1 MNKSS
6 AALAC
11 CISAL
16 MPWASACAED
26 ITWLSADFPPLATFD
41 KDAKDIGYMNLLL
54 KQVQQAL
61 PQHRIQEEVL
71 PWPRVLFVAKNGGAY
86 CSAMAAQTPERESYL
101 RFTAPY
107 GYVYPVGLVTRAK
120 DQDQFKRFLNKG
132 GEVRLRDLLEQ
143 SELRAGVAGSRTYG
157 TKLDEMLRPLVQS
170 NARQVVQVSQDNSTK
185 SLITMLQKKRFDY
198 TLAYPGEAVYYDSAI
213 TKLHFYPI
221 AENSA
226 LLAGRFSCTKGPQT
240 DQTFA
245 ELNKLATSFQEDSA
259 LTASYE
265 RWLPPYL
272 IKPYRQR
279 LASQLN
285 SSTR

>member
-1 MNKSS
+1 M
-6 AALAC
+6 
-11 CISAL
+11 
-16 MPWASACAED
+16 
-26 ITWLSADFPPLATFD
+26 ATFD
-41 KDAKDIGYMNLLL
+41 KDAKHIGYMNLLL

-107 GYVYPVGLVTRAK
+107 GFVYPVGLVIRAK
-120 DQDQFKRFLNKG
+120 DQDQFKRFLNKE

-143 SELRAGVAGSRTYG
+143 NDLSAGVAGSRTYG
-157 TKLDEMLRPLVQS
+157 TKLDDMLRPLVQS
-170 NARQVVQVSQDNSTK
+170 NARPIIQVSQDNSTK
-185 SLITMLQKKRFDY
+185 SLITMLQKHRFDY
-198 TLAYPGEAVYYDSAI
+198 TIAYHSEVAYYDSASS
-213 TKLHFYPI
+213 KLHFYPI
-221 AENSA
+221 AENSD
-226 LLAGRFSCTKGPQT
+226 LLAGRFSCTKSPQT

-245 ELNKLATSFQEDSA
+245 ELNRLASSYRNNPA

-265 RWLPPYL
+265 RWLPAYL
-272 IKPYRQR
+272 VKPYRQR

-285 SSTR
+285 SSAR

>member
-1 MNKSS
+1 MNKTS

-107 GYVYPVGLVTRAK
+107 GYVYPVGLVTRAE
-120 DQDQFKRFLNKG
+120 DQNQFKRFLNKG

-143 SELRAGVAGSRTYG
+143 NYLRAGVAGSRTYG
-157 TKLDEMLRPLVQS
+157 TKLDDMLRPLVQS
-170 NARQVVQVSQDNSTK
+170 NARQVVQVSQESSTR

-245 ELNKLATSFQEDSA
+245 ELNKLATSFQKDSA

>member
-1 MNKSS
+1 MNKRS
-6 AALAC
+6 AAIAC

-16 MPWASACAED
+16 MPWASANAED
-26 ITWLSADFPPLATFD
+26 ITWLSADFPPLAMFD

-61 PQHRIQEEVL
+61 PQHRVQEEVL
-71 PWPRVLFVAKNGGAY
+71 PWPRVLFIAKNGGAY

-143 SELRAGVAGSRTYG
+143 NDLRAGVAGSRTYG
-157 TKLDEMLRPLVQS
+157 TKIDEMLRPLVQS
-170 NARQVVQVSQDNSTK
+170 HAGQVIQVSRDNSTK

-198 TLAYPGEAVYYDSAI
+198 TLAYPGEAVYYDSAV

-221 AENSA
+221 AENNA
-226 LLAGRFSCTKGPQT
+226 LIAGRFSCTKGPQT

-245 ELNKLATSFQEDSA
+245 ELNNMATAFQEDSA
-259 LTASYE
+259 LAASYE

-272 IKPYRQR
+272 IKPFRQR
-279 LASQLN
+279 LANQL
-285 SSTR
+285 SGSTR

>member
-1 MNKSS
+1 MNKTS

-41 KDAKDIGYMNLLL
+41 NDAKDIGYMNLLL

>member
-1 MNKSS
+1 MNKPT
-6 AALAC
+6 AAIAC

-16 MPWASACAED
+16 MPWASACAEN
-26 ITWLSADFPPLATFD
+26 ITWLSADFPPLAMFD
-41 KDAKDIGYMNLLL
+41 KDAKDLGYTNLLL
-54 KQVQQAL
+54 KHVQQAL
-61 PQHRIQEEVL
+61 PQHRIHEELL
-71 PWPRVLFVAKNGGAY
+71 PWPRVLFVAKKGGAY

-107 GYVYPVGLVTRAK
+107 GYVYPVGLVTRAE

-143 SELRAGVAGSRTYG
+143 NDLRAGVAGSRTYG
-157 TKLDEMLRPLVQS
+157 TKLDDMLRPLVQS
-170 NARQVVQVSQDNSTK
+170 NARQVIQVSQDNSTK

-198 TLAYPGEAVYYDSAI
+198 TLAYPGEAVYHDS
-213 TKLHFYPI
+213 TLTTLHFYPI

-279 LASQLN
+279 LAHQLN

>member
-1 MNKSS
+1 MNKTS

-120 DQDQFKRFLNKG
+120 TRTSSSAFSTKG
-132 GEVRLRDLLEQ
+132 AKSACETSWSKTTCVRGSR
-143 SELRAGVAGSRTYG
+143 VAGPTAPSLMTCSGPCAIQRTPSRSG
-157 TKLDEMLRPLVQS
+157 ESGQLDQIIDHHAAE
-170 NARQVVQVSQDNSTK
+170 
-185 SLITMLQKKRFDY
+185 
-198 TLAYPGEAVYYDSAI
+198 EAV
-213 TKLHFYPI
+213 
-221 AENSA
+221 
-226 LLAGRFSCTKGPQT
+226 
-240 DQTFA
+240 
-245 ELNKLATSFQEDSA
+245 
-259 LTASYE
+259 
-265 RWLPPYL
+265 
-272 IKPYRQR
+272 
-279 LASQLN
+279 
-285 SSTR
+285 

>member
-1 MNKSS
+1 MNKTS

-120 DQDQFKRFLNKG
+120 GQDQFKRFLNKG

-143 SELRAGVAGSRTYG
+143 SELRVGVAGSRTYG
-157 TKLDEMLRPLVQS
+157 TKLDDMLRPMVQS

-245 ELNKLATSFQEDSA
+245 ELNRLATSFQEDSA